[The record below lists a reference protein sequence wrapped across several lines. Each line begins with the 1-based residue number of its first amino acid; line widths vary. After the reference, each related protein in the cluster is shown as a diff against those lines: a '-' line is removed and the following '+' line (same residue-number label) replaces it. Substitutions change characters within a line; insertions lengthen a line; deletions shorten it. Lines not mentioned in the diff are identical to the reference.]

1 MKLAELENNK
11 KTIIVA
17 LCEGR
22 HEMPENVSGSVFPMS
37 VDPTD
42 IDELDRIATDF
53 VKSVD
58 GKHINLVVTGLS
70 VALVA
75 VIKAVAACAADNSAA
90 TSLTLWHF
98 NRDTNEYYAQK
109 VVDYPRICP
118 FCGHIMDPG
127 EWACGA
133 CGST

>member
-1 MKLAELENNK
+1 MLNFINDSR
-11 KTIIVA
+11 TVSVA

-22 HEMPENVSGSVFPMS
+22 HAMPEGITSSVYPMS

-42 IDELDRIATDF
+42 IDSLDRVAVDF
-53 VKSVD
+53 VRSCD

-70 VALVA
+70 VALVS
-75 VIKAVAACAADNSAA
+75 VIKAVAACAADDSAA

-98 NRDTNEYYAQK
+98 NRDTGDYYAQK

-118 FCGHIMDPG
+118 FCGHIMGSG

>member
-1 MKLAELENNK
+1 MLNFINDSR
-11 KTIIVA
+11 TVSVA

-22 HEMPENVSGSVFPMS
+22 HAMPEGITSSVYPMS

-42 IDELDRIATDF
+42 IDTLDRVAVDF
-53 VKSVD
+53 VRACD
-58 GKHINLVVTGLS
+58 GKHINL
-70 VALVA
+70 
-75 VIKAVAACAADNSAA
+75 ACAADNSAA

-118 FCGHIMDPG
+118 FCGHIMGPG

>member
-1 MKLAELENNK
+1 MLNFINDN
-11 KTIIVA
+11 KTISVA
-17 LCEGR
+17 LCDGR
-22 HEMPENVSGSVFPMS
+22 HTMPEGITSSVYPMS

-42 IDELDRIATDF
+42 IDSLDRVAVDF
-53 VKSVD
+53 VRSCD
-58 GKHINLVVTGLS
+58 GKDINLVVTGLS
-70 VALVA
+70 VALVS

-98 NRDTNEYYAQK
+98 NRDTGDYYAQK

-118 FCGHIMDPG
+118 FCGHIMGPG

>member
-1 MKLAELENNK
+1 MLNFINDH
-11 KTIIVA
+11 KTISVA
-17 LCEGR
+17 LCDGR
-22 HEMPENVSGSVFPMS
+22 HAMPEGITSSVYPMS

-42 IDELDRIATDF
+42 IVR
-53 VKSVD
+53 SCD
-58 GKHINLVVTGLS
+58 GKDINLVVTGLS
-70 VALVA
+70 VALVS
-75 VIKAVAACAADNSAA
+75 VIKAVAACAADDSAA

-98 NRDTNEYYAQK
+98 NRDTGDYYAQK

-118 FCGHIMDPG
+118 FCGHIMGPG